1 MDVKQVAEIM
11 NSLFPLH
18 LQEEYDNA
26 GGQVLFPDG
35 KVSSILI
42 ALDLDTAI
50 IEEAVEKKCSMI
62 ITHHPFFFRPVKQIS
77 SADPKSAL
85 LISLIDTRISL
96 YAAHTNLDK
105 VFYNKLGASLGMPE
119 GTVLF
124 STDSGVDTIPA
135 GLGMVSDL
143 PEPST
148 LNSLLPRVKKALGIE
163 FLVYAGDP
171 ERLITR
177 VALLN
182 GAGGGSIEKI
192 IRTAAPDCIITGD
205 VGYHN
210 VKAAIDSGTA
220 VIDAGH
226 YGTEKI
232 LLSCLKDAL
241 SEQLNTSEEGK
252 QITLHITERERN
264 PFQVFV

>member
-1 MDVKQVAEIM
+1 M

-26 GGQVLFPDG
+26 GSQVLFPDEEI
-35 KVSSILI
+35 SSILI

-50 IEEAVEKKCSMI
+50 IAEAIEKQCRMI
-62 ITHHPFFFRPVKQIS
+62 ITHHPFFFRPIKSIN
-77 SADPKSAL
+77 SADPKSSM
-85 LISLIDTRISL
+85 LISLIDSRISL

-105 VFYNKLGASLGMPE
+105 IFYNKLGASLGMPE

-124 STDSGVDTIPA
+124 STDSGVDTVPA

-143 PEPST
+143 PEPVS
-148 LNSLLPRVKKALGIE
+148 LKDLLPRVKKALGIE
-163 FLVYAGDP
+163 FLVYSGELDHS
-171 ERLITR
+171 ISR

-182 GAGGGSIEKI
+182 GAGGNSIEKI
-192 IRTAAPDCIITGD
+192 IRTASPDCIITGD

-210 VKAAIDSGTA
+210 VRTAIDNGTA

-232 LLSCLKDAL
+232 LLSCLKDSLAHKL
-241 SEQLNTSEEGK
+241 GVTEEGK
-252 QITLHITERERN
+252 NISLHITERESN
-264 PFQVFV
+264 PFHVYV